1 MSDVCRN
8 LAEEVAAGRLEKEDL
23 DALIERLETS
33 RAALDDLD
41 QLEARLLDK
50 GRAIVADVE
59 AATLIEKRNRL
70 KNIVAEN
77 NLMNMVDA
85 ANVAMDSPRLGI
97 EAAMGGINAPIEGAQ
112 RSVDKVAQG
121 IKNRWSG
128 ALVHDLKSKGLLK
141 KFQKMKGDMERDV
154 ARALYDLNSPEPV
167 GVDVPKDAM
176 EIARIIKKYQDEA
189 KARVNSAGG
198 YIRDRSGYVV
208 RQSHDSAKML
218 RNGPDAWKAAIRDR
232 LDFER
237 MEVPPEKID
246 DFLES
251 AYQAMVTGVRL
262 IDEVPPIEKAFKG
275 PGNLGKKVSASRTL
289 DFKSADDWLAYNNEY
304 GTSDLREAFL
314 SSLEG
319 AAQATALM
327 DMFGSNPQAMLDRVI
342 QRAKRQ
348 FRSEPKK
355 ANEFD
360 GGVVNLQ
367 DLMDELTGD
376 VNIGSTTRVARV
388 FSAYRAVQTMAKLGG
403 AWISSVSDIAFV
415 AAARSYQ
422 GRNVMDAWQDAF
434 MAPVKGMSRGDQRL
448 YADLTGVGLAGTIGE
463 FMSRFSPQ
471 DTLSGKTSKLM
482 QAFFKLNL
490 LGPWTDSVKRG
501 ITMTIAR
508 DMAIASAKSFDGLP
522 ADMQRLLRIYGIGA
536 KEWEVVRGA
545 VKEGPDGKTYI
556 MPGDIDGVRGGV
568 FTGMTGPQQERFRRK
583 VSESYFALLASEAD
597 FASPTAGAREK
608 AILRRGYRPG
618 TAAGE
623 AIRFITQFKS
633 FGVTGV
639 SKVLGRSVYGS
650 GSKTVREQ
658 LSKGFGANMGLIN
671 AIVGT
676 TAMGYFIYQAKEIIK
691 GREPRPNDAKTFT
704 AAMLQGGGL
713 GIYGDFLFGEANRFG
728 GGLLS
733 TVAGPGI
740 STAFDAVEL
749 LQRARGVATGS
760 GEDVAG
766 DTLRLA
772 KGNIPFAN
780 LFYIKPAMDYLIWYQ
795 LQEAMN
801 PGYLRRMERRVKR
814 ENNQSYW
821 MPPSSIVATGGGFR

>member
-1 MSDVCRN
+1 MTNTCRN
-8 LAEEVAAGRLEKEDL
+8 LAEEIAAGRLEKDDL
-23 DALIERLETS
+23 DALMERLEQT
-33 RAALDDLD
+33 RKAYEGLDGLD
-41 QLEARLLDK
+41 ARLLDK
-50 GRAIVADVE
+50 GRAI
-59 AATLIEKRNRL
+59 AAEVDAAAMIEKRNRL
-70 KNIVAEN
+70 KNIVSEN
-77 NLMNMVDA
+77 NLMTMIEA
-85 ANVAMDSPRLGI
+85 ADVAVENPRLGL

-121 IKNRWSG
+121 LKNRWNG
-128 ALVHDLKSKGLLK
+128 ALVHDLKAKGLLK

-154 ARALYDLNSPEPV
+154 ARALYDLNSPEPS

-176 EIARIIKKYQDEA
+176 EIAKIIKKYQDEA
-189 KARVNSAGG
+189 KARVNKAGG

-218 RNGPDAWKAAIRDR
+218 RNGPDAWKAMIRNK

-237 MEVPPEKID
+237 IEVPPEKIE

-262 IDEVPPIEKAFKG
+262 VDEVPPIEKAFKG

-304 GTSDLREAFL
+304 GVSDLRETFL
-314 SSLEG
+314 SSLDG

-327 DMFGSNPQAMLDRVI
+327 DMFGTNPQAMLDRVI
-342 QRAKRQ
+342 QRAKRE
-348 FRSEPKK
+348 FRSDPKK
-355 ANEFD
+355 ANSFD

-388 FSAYRAVQTMAKLGG
+388 FSAYRAIQTMAKLG
-403 AWISSVSDIAFV
+403 ASWIASVSDIAFA
-415 AAARSYQ
+415 AAARGYQ
-422 GRNVMDAWQDAF
+422 GRNVMDAWFDAF
-434 MAPVKGMSRGDQRL
+434 KAPVKGMSRGDQQR
-448 YADLTGVGLAGTIGE
+448 YFDLTGIGLEGTIGE

-471 DTLSGKTSKLM
+471 DTLSGKTSKAM
-482 QAFFKLNL
+482 QLFFKLNL

-501 ITMTIAR
+501 VTMMIAR
-508 DMAIASAKSFDGLP
+508 DMAIESGAAFDALP
-522 ADMQRLLRIYGIGA
+522 SDMQRLLRVYGIGS

-556 MPGDIDGVRGGV
+556 MPGDIEGVRGSV
-568 FTGMTGPQQERFRRK
+568 FTGMTEAQQERFRRK
-583 VSESYFALLASEAD
+583 VSESYFAMLASEAD
-597 FASPTAGAREK
+597 YASPTAGAREK

-623 AIRFITQFKS
+623 GIRFVTQFKS

-658 LSKGFGANMGLIN
+658 LSKGLGANMGLVN

-676 TAMGYFIYQAKEIIK
+676 TVMGYFIYQAKEMMK
-691 GREPRPNDAKTFT
+691 GREPRPNDMKTFT

-766 DTLRLA
+766 DTMRLA

-795 LQEAMN
+795 MQEAMN